1 MGVLNDE
8 DWQKHEED
16 GDDYDYIDDDGG
28 GGDNDYGDDDGDLDF
43 DDRHRDPTRL
53 ETNLILVTIAPFH
66 RGNPFPGD

>member
-16 GDDYDYIDDDGG
+16 GDDDDGG
-28 GGDNDYGDDDGDLDF
+28 SGDDDNGDDDLDLDF